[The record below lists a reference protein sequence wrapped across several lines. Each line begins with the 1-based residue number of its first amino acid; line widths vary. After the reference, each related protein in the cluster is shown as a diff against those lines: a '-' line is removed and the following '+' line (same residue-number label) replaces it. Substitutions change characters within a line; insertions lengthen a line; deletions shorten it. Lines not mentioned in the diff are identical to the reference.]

1 MRTSPLRLVRRL
13 ARGAWWFVAT
23 SVRVLRTAPRDGT
36 VDYDLTHRYAT
47 TLAVGWNRIF
57 HLHHE
62 IRNGERLVA
71 EQPCIYVSNHRSNL
85 DVLTMC
91 GIMPPRA
98 IVIGKREILPI
109 PFLGKIFRLGGN
121 VPINRKDPDEA
132 RIAMELAESK
142 LRDER
147 ISIFIFPEGH
157 RNFGTLLPFKKG
169 AFHLA
174 RNTGVRLLP
183 LVCAYPPRWMD
194 GTRLW
199 LAPNVRVII
208 EVMEPIDPA
217 ESDSMESFIELVRD
231 RMAAALARIEAELAS
246 R

>member
-1 MRTSPLRLVRRL
+1 MRTSPFRLVWRL
-13 ARGAWWFVAT
+13 ARGLWWFAAT
-23 SVRVLRTAPRDGT
+23 GVRVLRTVPRDGT
-36 VDYDLTHRYAT
+36 VDYDLTHRYST
-47 TLAVGWNRIF
+47 TLSVGWSRIF
-57 HLHHE
+57 HLEHD
-62 IRNGERLVA
+62 IGNVDRLLS

-98 IVIGKREILPI
+98 IVIGKRELLGV

-132 RIAMELAESK
+132 RTAMKLAEGR
-142 LRDER
+142 LRDEGL
-147 ISIFIFPEGH
+147 SIFVFPEGH

-174 RNTGVRLLP
+174 RNTGVRILP

-194 GTRLW
+194 GSRLW
-199 LAPNVRVII
+199 LAPEVDVII
-208 EVMEPIDPA
+208 DVLDPIDPSRFDSV
-217 ESDSMESFIELVRD
+217 ESLIGFTRD
-231 RMAAALARIEAELAS
+231 RMAVALARIEAEIGS
-246 R
+246 N